1 MFCWRC
7 SGHLP
12 EELLSL
18 LEEGA
23 EHPGEG
29 VRGQWALTVAPD
41 TVALAFSWH
50 PRSTLKRY
58 LFLSTPLVDL
68 GQALSA
74 DSSRLNKHDSEF
86 GISL

>member
-41 TVALAFSWH
+41 TVAFSWH
-50 PRSTLKRY
+50 PRSTLKR
-58 LFLSTPLVDL
+58 
-68 GQALSA
+68 
-74 DSSRLNKHDSEF
+74 
-86 GISL
+86 